1 MENKNII
8 IILVAIVIVLAAVLG
23 AMFLQSAN
31 AKEPTKL
38 KITSDK
44 TQYEGGKLSI
54 QLTDQNKTAISKEKI
69 NITITNKKGKVVLN
83 ETVKTNSKG
92 KANLDLNLENGKY
105 NVTVT
110 FAGNEN
116 FTASNTTQKLTV
128 EVKAAEIQ
136 ATSSS
141 SDSSSNS
148 ESSSASQSSSEYD
161 IDNLPPTNDPYPE
174 TKRYYLDENY
184 VKQEYADGYMRTVD
198 VRTGEVYSLGFK

>member
-1 MENKNII
+1 MEQKNII
-8 IILVAIVIVLAAVLG
+8 IILVAIILVLAAVMG
-23 AMFLQSAN
+23 VMFLQTTT
-31 AKEPTKL
+31 AKEPSKI

-44 TQYEGGKLSI
+44 TLTEGDDLSVK
-54 QLTDQNKTAISKEKI
+54 LTDSNKTAISDGTVNVAI
-69 NITITNKKGKVVLN
+69 ADKKGKIVFN

-92 KANLDLNLENGKY
+92 KAKFDLDLDKGKY
-105 NVTVT
+105 TVNVT

-128 EVKAAEIQ
+128 EKKAAENQ

-161 IDNLPPTNDPYPE
+161 IDNLPPTNDPYHE